1 MKKKLH
7 TNVAKQATL
16 LPRRHSLLETKIPI
30 SAAGFWPPATVA
42 TPYHRGSSTRHG
54 GKYNNQ
60 LATVAMDSATATRRH
75 RQWTARR
82 QRDGNVT
89 AAAAARRRRAA
100 WRRHRQCKGGG
111 GSVAAAVVAPASA
124 QLRRA
129 ARWQGHSTT
138 IATPSRCGSSVRW
151 GKRQQSTSD
160 GGYGQRDGNTTAQAM
175 DGATATRR

>member
-1 MKKKLH
+1 LASRDRSHPLPSREQHAPWGKIQQSIS
-7 TNVAKQATL
+7 NGGDGQRDSNAT
-16 LPRRHSLLETKIPI
+16 
-30 SAAGFWPPATVA
+30 A
-42 TPYHRGSSTRHG
+42 
-54 GKYNNQ
+54 Q
-60 LATVAMDSATATRRH
+60 AMDGG
-75 RQWTARR
+75 R

-160 GGYGQRDGNTTAQAM
+160 GGYGQRNGNTTAQAM